1 MDQYPRTE
9 KIADQYYRIQKI
21 GEGTY
26 GAVYKAINLLTN
38 QICALKKIRADQ
50 NDDGVSCS
58 AIREISILKEMQHE
72 NIVKLQDVLQH
83 GESLWIALEYLD
95 MDLKKYMDSHPT
107 IVKNPSMIKRFMH
120 QMLSGIA
127 HCHSHRIMHRD
138 LKPANLLLDCHT
150 NTLKLADFGMARA
163 IQIPIRAYS
172 HEATEPQRYCLDYK
186 TTLFRLMYG
195 QQAVYLLNCLEAN
208 RYFPDHL
215 RSAISFGF
223 SGCWA
228 HQMKNHG
235 LECIICLISNQY
247 FLSGVRR
254 TFRLS
259 FLELILMELIF
270 YLECSNWIL
279 PEESQPRKLSRT
291 DTSLM

>member
-50 NDDGVSCS
+50 NDDGVSWS

-107 IVKNPSMIKRFMH
+107 IVKNLSMIKRFMH

-172 HEATEPQRYCLDYK
+172 HEVVTLGYRAPEILLGLQNYSLPVDVWSAGCIFAELLRGEPLFSGSSQISH
-186 TTLFRLMYG
+186 LFRIFRCY
-195 QQAVYLLNCLEAN
+195 V
-208 RYFPDHL
+208 
-215 RSAISFGF
+215 
-223 SGCWA
+223 
-228 HQMKNHG
+228 
-235 LECIICLISNQY
+235 QY
-247 FLSGVRR
+247 
-254 TFRLS
+254 LS
-259 FLELILMELIF
+259 F
-270 YLECSNWIL
+270 
-279 PEESQPRKLSRT
+279 KHVLSIEQKKHVLFMMPTNSRFKY
-291 DTSLM
+291 SFLCLYQLLVFVGKPAM